1 MNIHPANKQDVGSRL
16 AGLALTNDYNM
27 EAIASGPLYKTR
39 TISGNKLIL
48 EFDHIG
54 SGLTAINSNLEGF
67 EIAGADKKY
76 VPANAKII
84 DNNIELFAAT
94 VPNPAYARYAWSDNG
109 VASLF
114 NKEGFPASSFT
125 TE

>member
-1 MNIHPANKQDVGSRL
+1 LLVLIK
-16 AGLALTNDYNM
+16 NM
-27 EAIASGPLYKTR
+27 FQL
-39 TISGNKLIL
+39 LQ
-48 EFDHIG
+48 
-54 SGLTAINSNLEGF
+54 
-67 EIAGADKKY
+67 
-76 VPANAKII
+76 II

-114 NKEGFPASSFT
+114 NKEGLPASSFT